1 MRIRKELIGVT
12 IKVIDKPAVLIVDD
26 PSLFPLYKNLG
37 LDVFEKETKK
47 RKKKDDSTD
56 EGHNEQ

>member
-1 MRIRKELIGVT
+1 MKLKKEFIGVT
-12 IKVIDKPAVLIVDD
+12 FKLKDKPAVTIEDIAELY
-26 PSLFPLYKNLG
+26 PLYLNLG